1 MTSSS
6 GYSLSKPET
15 AKCKWR
21 APSRRPRSADFFK
34 SRALHKRAVLDAR
47 QEIFENEFTLT
58 AIHGTAATH
67 ACYFTISRR
76 HARGFDP
83 NDLVLCRAVWTLKLC
98 RPAHSQKNMG
108 SGRLKRSDE

>member
-15 AKCKWR
+15 AKCNGGLRHVGRDPLIFLSR
-21 APSRRPRSADFFK
+21 APCISAPFWT
-34 SRALHKRAVLDAR
+34 LD

-67 ACYFTISRR
+67 ACYFAISRR